1 MSPRRVGTGGKLS
14 EDARS
19 AALAPRDQAVS
30 PIAMSSMAVRVSVF
44 SVAQTVDSKT
54 MSLQYLDALRALGQ
68 SPATKFVVPMEFTTM
83 LRPLIDL
90 SAAAMQPRAG
100 STGS

>member
-1 MSPRRVGTGGKLS
+1 V
-14 EDARS
+14 DA
-19 AALAPRDQAVS
+19 
-30 PIAMSSMAVRVSVF
+30 
-44 SVAQTVDSKT
+44 KT

-83 LRPLIDL
+83 LRPLVDL
-90 SAAAMQPRAG
+90 SAAAMAPRTG